1 MDIAEGYEERNSR
14 ANLIADRGFRREVEA
29 VHRLGPRITGEL
41 LAELVHRHGPGV
53 RSTMTMF
60 AALDPDVLEALDA
73 VLWPPMPL
81 HVVQAAA

>member
-1 MDIAEGYEERNSR
+1 
-14 ANLIADRGFRREVEA
+14 
-29 VHRLGPRITGEL
+29 
-41 LAELVHRHGPGV
+41 
-53 RSTMTMF
+53 MTMF